1 MHNEKK
7 ASTKQIVKKIQNM
20 NGKNWNI
27 FSDNDESSSK
37 KLCKINVKK
46 KSENKWTGG
55 CIL

>member
-7 ASTKQIVKKIQNM
+7 PSTKQIVKKIQNM

-27 FSDNDESSSK
+27 FSDNNESSSK

>member
-7 ASTKQIVKKIQNM
+7 TSTKQIVKKIQSM

-46 KSENKWTGG
+46 KSENKRTGG

>member
-1 MHNEKK
+1 
-7 ASTKQIVKKIQNM
+7 M

>member
-1 MHNEKK
+1 MYNEKK
-7 ASTKQIVKKIQNM
+7 TSTKQIVKKIQNM

-27 FSDNDESSSK
+27 FSDNNESSSK

>member
-1 MHNEKK
+1 
-7 ASTKQIVKKIQNM
+7 M

-46 KSENKWTGG
+46 KSENKWTGNVQF
-55 CIL
+55 IIPQLDKL